1 MVSLFPI
8 HRPRVGISF
17 RAQALE
23 LVEVRRGWHRVP
35 TVTRLA
41 TRSLPTGLLTPNA
54 TTPNISESA
63 TLAKELR
70 ALLHDIRDRAVAID
84 LPMACGTLA
93 LLHFETFP
101 TVRVEQE
108 SLLRWRL
115 RQEEH
120 LALPDLKILW
130 QVFPAFDAGSTAV
143 SVLLV
148 AIRQSILD
156 QYHRVCEEADL
167 LPISIGFSTIHLLN
181 LAARAAFS
189 STHEDLFVAHRTAE
203 SLIVLAVRQGRP
215 VGLRVKPVRRARM
228 DLKAE
233 LIQTVQYFM
242 QEGAPAQ
249 QAVAR
254 TTPLYLVEEG
264 DPASA
269 LSGSHDQTE
278 IWTLSHDPSW
288 TVPVHRARWAT
299 APIVS
304 TVAAPVHPP
313 LAALA
318 GILAA

>member
-8 HRPRVGISF
+8 HRPRVGISL

-108 SLLRWRL
+108 ALLRWRL

-130 QVFPAFDAGSTAV
+130 QVFPAFDAGSTGV

-156 QYHRVCEEADL
+156 QYHRICEEADL
-167 LPISIGFSTIHLLN
+167 LPVSIGWSTIHLLS
-181 LAARAAFS
+181 LARSAFP
-189 STHEDLFVAHRTAE
+189 STQEEVFVAHRTAE
-203 SLIVLAVRQGRP
+203 SLIVLVVWKGRP
-215 VGLRVKPVRRARM
+215 VGLRVKPMRRAQL
-228 DLKAE
+228 DLKTE